1 MESALETA
9 KQGWGLDTAQK
20 GTSITGNVLLETHL
34 YPSVW
39 VLRAYPF
46 PEVWLPGLGA
56 SLEIAQLRE
65 VPSCRPSWTEPSRQR
80 CGEGGLRQGQLPFPT
95 QTAVKLSHYRL
106 SPTWAVDPTALQPS
120 LRLPISPVDSHPGP
134 AVQADLLAWP
144 RPCLITTDLPGD
156 GWAVPQ
162 PRRPDQTCPARRAWA
177 PRPCALASEALP
189 SAALVTVLGF
199 WLTFHCRA
207 AGPHRSPTLPLT
219 ETVGQTNRKVIE
231 DANFIERPK
240 SSYVAWV
247 YSWVDD
253 TENVQVALIQQNKL
267 WNRMCGVLTEVKPNG
282 QLFWDSN
289 CK

>member
-1 MESALETA
+1 MESVLETA

-65 VPSCRPSWTEPSRQR
+65 VPLLPAILDRALQTALW
-80 CGEGGLRQGQLPFPT
+80 GGLRQGQLPFPT
-95 QTAVKLSHYRL
+95 QAAVKLSHYRL

-120 LRLPISPVDSHPGP
+120 LRLPISPGP
-134 AVQADLLAWP
+134 AVQADLRAWP
-144 RPCLITTDLPGD
+144 QPCLITTDLPGD

-177 PRPCALASEALP
+177 PRSCALASEALP
-189 SAALVTVLGF
+189 SAVLVTALSF
-199 WLTFHCRA
+199 WLTFRCGA

-219 ETVGQTNRKVIE
+219 ETAGQTNRKVTE

-253 TENVQVALIQQNKL
+253 T
-267 WNRMCGVLTEVKPNG
+267 
-282 QLFWDSN
+282 
-289 CK
+289 